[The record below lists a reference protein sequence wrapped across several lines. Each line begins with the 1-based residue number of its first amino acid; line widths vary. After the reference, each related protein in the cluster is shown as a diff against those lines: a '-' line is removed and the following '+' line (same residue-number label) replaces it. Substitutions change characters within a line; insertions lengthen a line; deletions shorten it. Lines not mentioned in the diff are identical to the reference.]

1 MFLLFLKLDVT
12 HRAAQ
17 KEPDLDD
24 SQTVS
29 TANIEHK
36 QTTKTIHFKYTW
48 GRKVMTVKKKKKKG
62 KSLAATYRAAER
74 TKIAEAQPA

>member
-48 GRKVMTVKKKKKKG
+48 GRKVMTVKKKKKKKLKKRKKFGCYIQSSG
-62 KSLAATYRAAER
+62 KDKNR
-74 TKIAEAQPA
+74 